1 MNKLKEDIEKWNQ
14 ILRNYAG
21 VKIKTNGLGVGA
33 RYSFNLFD
41 SLYQHEI
48 LGLKDI
54 KEFRDISTV
63 VDTKF
68 DPPTKN
74 DPPEKWS
81 TEEKKF
87 IW

>member
-54 KEFRDISTV
+54 KEFRDISIYSDLAIYFDEDNESIMRCIHQQNTV
-63 VDTKF
+63 K
-68 DPPTKN
+68 
-74 DPPEKWS
+74 
-81 TEEKKF
+81 
-87 IW
+87 